1 MDANTKSNRMP
12 RFAKGKR
19 PQFYRED
26 GLDEAMSMILVLA
39 SEFSAMRDRLDT
51 IEKIAE
57 SKGIILADEIENYS
71 PDEATSLARAD
82 RRKALLDQL
91 YYLTLKRAEEQS
103 TNDDDERYQSTLDQI
118 ARG

>member
-1 MDANTKSNRMP
+1 MEFSAKTNRMP
-12 RFAKGKR
+12 KFAKGKR
-19 PQFYRED
+19 PQFYREE
-26 GLDEAMSMILVLA
+26 GLYEAMSMILVLA

-57 SKGIILADEIENYS
+57 AKGIILADEIEQYA
-71 PDEATSLARAD
+71 PDQATAAARVD

-103 TNDDDERYQSTLDQI
+103 TNDDFKRYETALEEI